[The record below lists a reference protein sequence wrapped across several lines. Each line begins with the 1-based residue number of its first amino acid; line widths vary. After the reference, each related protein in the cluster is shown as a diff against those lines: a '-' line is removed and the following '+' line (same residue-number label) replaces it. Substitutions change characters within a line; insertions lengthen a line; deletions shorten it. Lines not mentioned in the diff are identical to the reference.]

1 MLRKVLFSIFLLTVL
16 AAMSQA
22 QFTIYVRIKGA
33 RQGFFK
39 GGVTGKAH
47 EGYSHCS
54 LVDDQIDVPRDPA
67 TGLATGRPV
76 HKPLLLDLALDAAAP
91 QLYNALLDDEV
102 LTDGSIEFWSTTTTG
117 VARLA
122 YQIKLTNAVLTSV
135 RTVQPGST
143 ASAGE
148 LLPAVKIGLMYQKA
162 ERIHSGGTSNIDVI
176 GGGG

>member
-91 QLYNALLDDEV
+91 QLYNALLV
-102 LTDGSIEFWSTTTTG
+102 SIEFWSTTTTG